1 MYERK
6 ETKNINET
14 RNEAVQTANVPE
26 KKFRAG
32 VVSATIWQNKG
43 VGGDGKS
50 ITYRTVSFQRSYK
63 DRNGT
68 WQNANSLRINDLPK
82 AALVLQK
89 AYEYLVIRDQA
100 VDYAELDEDII
111 EEVI

>member
-68 WQNANSLRINDLPK
+68 WQNANSLRINDLPR
-82 AALVLQK
+82 ASVVLQK
-89 AYEYLVIRDQA
+89 AYEYIIMNGQGQSE
-100 VDYAELDEDII
+100 DYIT